1 MKRIFIA
8 LIAAV
13 LAISIL
19 PISSNAAWSNDLVTF
34 TLSEHLIISP
44 VDHETWC
51 GDCNGEDYTTGSP
64 WTINP
69 GWVEG
74 YIPPINTPGLGPNVQ
89 DGCLWDVDDTYF
101 YETTGSVMGA
111 GQVLSL
117 DECIWQGPN
126 LRRNG
131 GQDNFGIWYSPS
143 DKLIIKYTYSY
154 TLTTGATKTVS
165 YTVPGPE
172 SVTQGLYKYRACVK
186 APGVVGG
193 VLVAVPGSHDGE
205 GVYQVLTITVTN
217 PTNKKLSKT
226 GGFFGADPRDDFTYC
241 QGQMNDPA

>member
-1 MKRIFIA
+1 MFRSLLCAA
-8 LIAAV
+8 LIAV
-13 LAISIL
+13 TLVMPVS
-19 PISSNAAWSNDLVTF
+19 AAWSSDPIELNLT
-34 TLSEHLIISP
+34 EHIIISP

-64 WTINP
+64 WTVNP

-74 YIPPINTPGLGPNVQ
+74 YVPPIDTPGSGPDVM
-89 DGCLWDVDDTYF
+89 DGCLWDVDDTYR
-101 YETTGSVMGA
+101 YQSTGNVMAA
-111 GQVLSL
+111 GQVLAV

-131 GQDNFGIWYSPS
+131 GQINHVQWRSPS
-143 DKLIIKYTYSY
+143 PDLLIRHEWTWA
-154 TLTTGATKTVS
+154 LTDGTTASAS
-165 YTVPGPE
+165 YTVPGPV
-172 SVTQGLYKYRACVK
+172 SVSQGSYLYQTCIR

-217 PTNKKLSKT
+217 PGKKVAKT
-226 GGFFGADPRDDFTYC
+226 GGLFGADPRDWSAFC
-241 QGQMNDPA
+241 QAGTVDPQ

>member
-1 MKRIFIA
+1 MRA
-8 LIAAV
+8 LLLAVAA
-13 LAISIL
+13 IL
-19 PISSNAAWSNDLVTF
+19 VFAVPASAAWSSDPIDISLT
-34 TLSEHLIISP
+34 EHLIRNP

-51 GDCNGEDYTTGSP
+51 GDCNDGEDYMAGSP

-74 YIPPINTPGLGPNVQ
+74 YIPPIDTPGAGPSVMG
-89 DGCLWDVDDTYF
+89 GCLWDVDDTYR
-101 YETTGSVMGA
+101 YETTGGVMAA
-111 GQVLSL
+111 GQVLAM

-131 GQDNFGIWYSPS
+131 GQINHIQWRSPS
-143 DKLIIKYTYSY
+143 PNLVIRHEWKW
-154 TLTTGATKTVS
+154 TLTDGTTASKS
-165 YTVPGPE
+165 YTVPGPV
-172 SVTQGLYKYRACVK
+172 SVSQGIYLYQTCVR

-217 PTNKKLSKT
+217 PGKKIGKT
-226 GGFFGADPRDDFTYC
+226 GGLFGADPRDYSAFCNGYV
-241 QGQMNDPA
+241 DPQ